1 MAFMK
6 KFNDMIK
13 DIETEEKEEGGNW
26 SNQAETAQAEAKQQ
40 DSPKAPST
48 AMTDSVNT
56 TATVLAEGIVL
67 KGTISGSGNVLI
79 KGDVIGDIK
88 LDGKLTIAKTGSVV
102 GPVEGSTIEILGS
115 VEGDIVANT
124 QLSLFSTGTVKGN
137 IQALAINIEKG
148 GKLNGSCSM
157 IAPKEPVPAPAPA
170 PMPPRPAAV
179 VVEPPRPAEPPR
191 QPAPLSMNDNR
202 L

>member
-13 DIETEEKEEGGNW
+13 DIETEEKEEGGSW
-26 SNQAETAQAEAKQQ
+26 SNQAEAAQAETQEQA
-40 DSPKAPST
+40 SPKAPST
-48 AMTDSVNT
+48 AMTDSIST

-88 LDGKLTIAKTGSVV
+88 LDGKLTIAKTGSVI
-102 GPVEGSTIEILGS
+102 GPVEGSTIEILGN

-148 GKLNGSCSM
+148 GKLNGSCTM
-157 IAPKEPVPAPAPA
+157 IAPAPKEEPAPAVE
-170 PMPPRPAAV
+170 PPKPAV
-179 VVEPPRPAEPPR
+179 VVEPPKPAEPPKPMA
-191 QPAPLSMNDNR
+191 PAGVNENR
-202 L
+202 I